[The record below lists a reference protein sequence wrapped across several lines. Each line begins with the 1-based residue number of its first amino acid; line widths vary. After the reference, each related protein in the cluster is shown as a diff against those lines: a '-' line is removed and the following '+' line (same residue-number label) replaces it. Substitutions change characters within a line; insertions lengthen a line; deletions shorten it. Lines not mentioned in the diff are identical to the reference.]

1 MNVPTRLALFGATV
15 SLAFVA
21 AYGVGAASAQ
31 EDDGGNSRPTTTIS
45 DPHGDMSHETEAGG

>member
-31 EDDGGNSRPTTTIS
+31 EDDGRNSRPTTTIS
-45 DPHGDMSHETEAGG
+45 DPHDNTPHDMEAGG

>member
-21 AYGVGAASAQ
+21 AYGIGAAGA
-31 EDDGGNSRPTTTIS
+31 EDDGSPGPGPTTTIS
-45 DPHGDMSHETEAGG
+45 DPHDNTPHDMEAGG

>member
-21 AYGVGAASAQ
+21 AYGIGAAGAQ
-31 EDDGGNSRPTTTIS
+31 DDSRPDPGPTTTIS
-45 DPHGDMSHETEAGG
+45 DQHGDTPHDMEAGG